1 MQGMRIDF
9 ISNIIIITKAFR
21 EAASEM
27 NTPEYTAL
35 KQAQQDNPKMKV
47 VLRSA
52 NAVHNRNEYKGL
64 TYKYMRK
71 FIRIMDKENSITF
84 DKVIEY
90 YEDLYY
96 ESGKVYQCVKE
107 WFLDNYPNHKEMV
120 IDTAPQRTA
129 A

>member
-1 MQGMRIDF
+1 
-9 ISNIIIITKAFR
+9 
-21 EAASEM
+21 
-27 NTPEYTAL
+27 
-35 KQAQQDNPKMKV
+35 
-47 VLRSA
+47 
-52 NAVHNRNEYKGL
+52 
-64 TYKYMRK
+64 
-71 FIRIMDKENSITF
+71 MDKENSITF
-84 DKVIEY
+84 DEVIEY

>member
-9 ISNIIIITKAFR
+9 ISNTIIITKAFR

-35 KQAQQDNPKMKV
+35 KQAQQDNSKMKV

-52 NAVHNRNEYKGL
+52 NTVHNRNEYKGL

-84 DKVIEY
+84 DEVIEY

-120 IDTAPQRTA
+120 IDTVPQRTTA
-129 A
+129 

>member
-52 NAVHNRNEYKGL
+52 NVVHNRNEYKGL

-84 DKVIEY
+84 DEVIEY